1 MNQNQRDTINSTNAS
16 RFKSDLEDQITM
28 MEVLQQLF
36 ADLSS
41 EPDDENLSWLAAALF
56 SSNAART
63 LAKDCLAM
71 IAAEQYEIAGETFYL
86 VIEQY
91 QRFSGLLDNHKNKVP
106 FVASTS
112 ASDLLAL
119 EQQLS
124 QIKTELATW
133 HSDQPAVKALMLA
146 LENAVTQAQ
155 ESVLIG
161 QGHPEL
167 MFTDSKIEAVTQSL
181 IGQIRGSDA
190 SITEATA
197 REMVDKVLGTT
208 SEEKRTFLV
217 NDSNTNGMVQSANVQ
232 AGGALSAVGEVALT
246 QSLASILRNLVQQSS
261 AKATAADTESLD
273 PIDLMLLEAE
283 ANMGKPIRVEQDG
296 LLKK

>member
-1 MNQNQRDTINSTNAS
+1 MNQSKRDSINSTNAS
-16 RFKSDLEDQITM
+16 RFQSDLEEQITM
-28 MEVLQQLF
+28 IELLQRLF
-36 ADLSS
+36 TDLSG

-56 SSNAART
+56 SSKAART

-71 IAAEQYEIAGETFYL
+71 IAAEHYDVADETFNL

-91 QRFSGLLDNHKNKVP
+91 QRFSGLLDNHKSKAP
-106 FVASTS
+106 LVASTS
-112 ASDLLAL
+112 AADLLAL
-119 EQQLS
+119 EQQLR

-133 HSDQPAVKALMLA
+133 HSEQPAIKALMLA
-146 LENAVTQAQ
+146 LENSVTQAK

-161 QGHPEL
+161 QGHPEM
-167 MFTDSKIEAVTQSL
+167 MFTDSKIEAITQSL
-181 IGQIRGSDA
+181 IGQIRAGDA

-197 REMVDKVLGTT
+197 REMVDQVLGTT

-217 NDSNTNGMVQSANVQ
+217 NDSNTNGMVQSVNVQ
-232 AGGALSAVGEVALT
+232 AGGALSAVGEVALA
-246 QSLASILRNLVQQSS
+246 QSLASILRNRVQQSS
-261 AKATAADTESLD
+261 AKATPVSTETLD

-283 ANMGKPIRVEQDG
+283 TNMGKPNHVEQDG

>member
-41 EPDDENLSWLAAALF
+41 EPDDENLSWLTAALF

-119 EQQLS
+119 QQQLS

-161 QGHPEL
+161 QGHPEQ

-217 NDSNTNGMVQSANVQ
+217 NDSNTNGMVQSVNVQ

-261 AKATAADTESLD
+261 AKATAADTVSLA
-273 PIDLMLLEAE
+273 PIDLML
-283 ANMGKPIRVEQDG
+283 IEQTGDQIG
-296 LLKK
+296 TL

>member
-1 MNQNQRDTINSTNAS
+1 MSQNQRDTINSTNAN
-16 RFKSDLEDQITM
+16 RFQSDLEDQITM
-28 MEVLQQLF
+28 IELF
-36 ADLSS
+36 QRLFTDLSS

-71 IAAEQYEIAGETFYL
+71 IEAEHYEVANETFYL

-91 QRFSGLLDNHKNKVP
+91 QRFSGLLDNHKSKAP

-112 ASDLLAL
+112 ATDLLAL

-124 QIKTELATW
+124 QISTEMATW
-133 HSDQPAVKALMLA
+133 QSDQPANKALMLA
-146 LENAVTQAQ
+146 LENALTQAR

-167 MFTDSKIEAVTQSL
+167 MFTDGKIEAVTQSL
-181 IGQIRGSDA
+181 IGQIRASDV
-190 SITEATA
+190 SISEATA
-197 REMVDKVLGTT
+197 REMVDKVMGSS

-217 NDSNTNGMVQSANVQ
+217 NDSNTNGMVQSTNVQ
-232 AGGALSAVGEVALT
+232 AGGALSAVGEVALA
-246 QSLASILRNLVQQSS
+246 QSLASILRNRVQQSS
-261 AKATAADTESLD
+261 AEATSVGTESLD
-273 PIDLMLLEAE
+273 PIDLMLLGAE
-283 ANMGKPIRVEQDG
+283 ANMGKPIRVEQDS

>member
-1 MNQNQRDTINSTNAS
+1 MNQNKRDTITSTNAS
-16 RFKSDLEDQITM
+16 RFQRDLQEQITM
-28 MEVLQQLF
+28 IELF
-36 ADLSS
+36 QRLFTDLSG
-41 EPDDENLSWLAAALF
+41 EPDDESLSWLAAALF

-71 IAAEQYEIAGETFYL
+71 IAAEHYDVADETFNL

-91 QRFSGLLDNHKNKVP
+91 QRFSGLMDNHKSKAP
-106 FVASTS
+106 LVAATS
-112 ASDLLAL
+112 AGDLQAL

-124 QIKTELATW
+124 QITTELATW
-133 HSDQPAVKALMLA
+133 HSDQPAIKALMLA
-146 LENAVTQAQ
+146 LENAVTQAK

-181 IGQIRGSDA
+181 IGQIRGGDA

-197 REMVDKVLGTT
+197 REMVDQVLGTT
-208 SEEKRTFLV
+208 IEEKRIFLV
-217 NDSNTNGMVQSANVQ
+217 NDSNTNGRVQSVNVQ
-232 AGGALSAVGEVALT
+232 AGGALSAVGEVALA
-246 QSLASILRNLVQQSS
+246 QSLARILRNLVQQSS
-261 AKATAADTESLD
+261 VKVTAVSTETLD
-273 PIDLMLLEAE
+273 PVDLMLLEAE

>member
-1 MNQNQRDTINSTNAS
+1 MNQNQRDTINSTNAN
-16 RFKSDLEDQITM
+16 RFQRDLEEQITM
-28 MEVLQQLF
+28 IELLQRLYT
-36 ADLSS
+36 DLSG
-41 EPDDENLSWLAAALF
+41 ETDDENLSWLAAALF
-56 SSNAART
+56 SSNATRT

-71 IAAEQYEIAGETFYL
+71 IAAEHYEVADATFCL

-91 QRFSGLLDNHKNKVP
+91 QKFTGLLNNHKNKAP

-112 ASDLLAL
+112 AADLTAL

-124 QIKTELATW
+124 QINTELATW
-133 HSDQPAVKALMLA
+133 HSDQPAIKALMLA
-146 LENAVTQAQ
+146 LENALTQAK

-167 MFTDSKIEAVTQSL
+167 MFTDSKIEAITQSL
-181 IGQIRGSDA
+181 IGQIRGGDA

-197 REMVDKVLGTT
+197 REMVDQVLGTT

-232 AGGALSAVGEVALT
+232 AGGALSAVGEVALA

-261 AKATAADTESLD
+261 AKATSVGTERLD
-273 PIDLMLLEAE
+273 PIDLMLLGAE
-283 ANMGKPIRVEQDG
+283 ANMGKPIHVEQDG
-296 LLKK
+296 LLKQ

>member
-28 MEVLQQLF
+28 IELF
-36 ADLSS
+36 QRLFTDLSS

-63 LAKDCLAM
+63 LAKDCLAI
-71 IAAEQYEIAGETFYL
+71 IAAEHYGVADETFYL
-86 VIEQY
+86 VTEQY
-91 QRFSGLLDNHKNKVP
+91 QRFSGLLNSHQSKAP

-112 ASDLLAL
+112 AADLLAL

-124 QIKTELATW
+124 QINTELATW
-133 HSDQPAVKALMLA
+133 HSDQPAIKALMLA
-146 LENAVTQAQ
+146 LENAVTQAK

-167 MFTDSKIEAVTQSL
+167 MYTESKIEAVTQSL
-181 IGQIRGSDA
+181 IGQIRGGDA

-197 REMVDKVLGTT
+197 REMVDQVLGTT

-217 NDSNTNGMVQSANVQ
+217 NDSNTNGMVQSVNVQ
-232 AGGALSAVGEVALT
+232 AGGALSAVGEVALA
-246 QSLASILRNLVQQSS
+246 QSLASILRNLAQQSS
-261 AKATAADTESLD
+261 AKVTAISTETLD
-273 PIDLMLLEAE
+273 PVDLMLLEAE